1 MFGILVSAFNTTLGF
16 IFRQIIVK
24 FVVLFALYFVIQAFV
39 SVLSG
44 FIPNPSDMTNGLSG
58 IASGSWWFLDLFAFS
73 QGASIVVTSLVYR
86 FLIRRIPVIG

>member
-1 MFGILVSAFNTTLGF
+1 MFGILLSAFNTALGF
-16 IFRQIIVK
+16 VFRQVIVK

-44 FIPNPSDMTNGLSG
+44 FIPTPANISSGLSG
-58 IASGSWWFLDLFAFS
+58 IASGSWFFMDLFGFS
-73 QGASIVVTSLVYR
+73 QGAPMIVTSLAYR